1 MFDKLSNSWQLVKAS
16 WAVLR
21 ADKEL
26 LLFPVMSSI
35 VMIITFIVFLLP
47 VGAIF
52 GVFAVATDMTTG
64 SESAASTGMQVIG
77 IVLTFLFYVI
87 TYTVSIFF
95 NVALVGAALIRLD
108 GGDPTVADGLKI
120 ARERFGKIVGY
131 AVISATVGL
140 ILQWLRDRGFIG
152 QIVASFTEFAWNV
165 ATFLVVP
172 VLIVKDIGPW
182 EAVKESTGL
191 LKKTWGEQLVAN
203 FGIGTVFGL
212 IFFLVIFGGG
222 TLVVGLAGV
231 LNSGAILVVGII
243 ALIVIIMI
251 LGTIS
256 GALSGVYQAMLYRYA
271 EAGSAPTDMDIEL
284 IRGAFVEKPKRKG
297 LF

>member
-1 MFDKLSNSWQLVKAS
+1 MFDKLNNSWQLVKAS
-16 WAVLR
+16 WAVLQ

-52 GVFAVATDMTTG
+52 GIFAVATEATAG
-64 SESAASTGMQVIG
+64 SESVAANGMEIIG
-77 IVLTFLFYVI
+77 IVLTFIFYVI
-87 TYTVSIFF
+87 TYTVSLFF

-108 GGDPTVADGLKI
+108 GGDPTVADGIKI
-120 ARERFGKIVGY
+120 ARERLGKIVQY
-131 AVISATVGL
+131 AVMSATIGL
-140 ILQWLRDRGFIG
+140 VLQWLRDRGFIG
-152 QIVASFTEFAWNV
+152 QIVASITEFAWNV

-172 VLIVKDIGPW
+172 ILIVKDISPW

-222 TLVVGLAGV
+222 ALVVGLASL
-231 LNSGAILVVGII
+231 LNSGAILVIGII
-243 ALIVIIMI
+243 ALIVICMV

-256 GALSGVYQAMLYRYA
+256 GALGGIYQAMLYRFA
-271 EAGSAPTDMDIEL
+271 EAGTAPSDVDINL
-284 IRGAFVEKPKRKG
+284 IRGAFVEKSKRKG
-297 LF
+297 IF